1 MPPDAPTDGLNAE
14 LDAIEYY
21 FEQGVT
27 DGLPVVPPTEERM
40 QLMLAATSRAA
51 DEVVALV
58 PPNFGEASIE
68 KIAVN
73 AVMAGCTPAFLP
85 VVIAGVRA
93 MCDERANLHGVQGTT
108 HTAHAAVYY
117 QRPDTPAARYQL
129 CGRRVWFGLAGQCRP
144 SAGRCV

>member
-1 MPPDAPTDGLNAE
+1 MPQDTNTNSLNEE

-40 QLMLAATSRAA
+40 GQMLAATSKAA

-58 PPNFGEASIE
+58 PPNFGEATVE

-73 AVMAGCTPAFLP
+73 L
-85 VVIAGVRA
+85 
-93 MCDERANLHGVQGTT
+93 D
-108 HTAHAAVYY
+108 
-117 QRPDTPAARYQL
+117 
-129 CGRRVWFGLAGQCRP
+129 P
-144 SAGRCV
+144 SMF